1 MYMTA
6 IDMEQEGGVASLDE
20 VAERLDREI
29 DHLERMRRETRVGTM
44 GARGVRGSGPAPL
57 LPQEIR
63 RELQFLRQLAAGLAC
78 TDPGTIW
85 RDRAGFGSVV
95 LARDLVSGRDRFY
108 KLVARRLDPLD
119 AAQVA
124 LDSELGRAF
133 LGRRAGDEVETFDGA
148 GARRLRIVL
157 VKTLPERLRLTA
169 PRE

>member
-6 IDMEQEGGVASLDE
+6 IDDELVAGAAALDE
-20 VAERLDREI
+20 LTERLDREI
-29 DHLERMRRETRVGTM
+29 DYLERMRRESRVGTM
-44 GARGVRGSGPAPL
+44 LARGVRGSGRVPL

-78 TDPGTIW
+78 TDPGTVW
-85 RDRAGFGSVV
+85 EHRAGFGSVI
-95 LARDLVSGRDRFY
+95 LARDVASGRDRFY

-133 LGRRAGDEVETFDGA
+133 LGQRAGDEVEGPDG
-148 GARRLRIVL
+148 RRLRIVM
-157 VKTLPERLRLTA
+157 VKTLPERLRLT
-169 PRE
+169 RDRQ

>member
-6 IDMEQEGGVASLDE
+6 IGWEHGGGVVSLHE

-29 DHLERMRRETRVGTM
+29 DYLERMRRESRVGTM
-44 GARGVRGSGPAPL
+44 AARGVRGSGPAPL
-57 LPQEIR
+57 LPQEIG

-85 RDRAGFGSVV
+85 SDRAGFGSVV
-95 LARDLVSGRDRFY
+95 LARDIASGRDRFY

-124 LDSELGRAF
+124 LASELGRAF
-133 LGRRAGDEVETFDGA
+133 LGRRAGEEVDTGTGA
-148 GARRLRIVL
+148 GARRLRIVT
-157 VKTLPERLRLTA
+157 VKTLPERLRLT
-169 PRE
+169 PRG